1 MEQLFAAV
9 DVRYLLIENYKR
21 LGLNEKQ
28 LAVLLVID
36 HLLRQSNMLV
46 TADLLALKMTLPLE
60 EIDGIL
66 VVLVNKNMLEYNNEG
81 NSMKTTL
88 DPLRKLLYRDFQI
101 NVIKRSEENAR
112 ADFADQVSHVYATFE
127 KEWARTL
134 SPLEFERIRNWIS
147 YGYTDQMI
155 IDALQEALASN
166 KKSIRS
172 IDKILLKR
180 TVRSD
185 REKEGY
191 SAASEEWEKDI
202 EKTIEIAQTKWLDDA
217 D

>member
-202 EKTIEIAQTKWLDDA
+202 EKTIEIAQTKWLDD
-217 D
+217 DD

>member
-1 MEQLFAAV
+1 
-9 DVRYLLIENYKR
+9 
-21 LGLNEKQ
+21 
-28 LAVLLVID
+28 
-36 HLLRQSNMLV
+36 MLV

-202 EKTIEIAQTKWLDDA
+202 EKTIEIAQTKWLDD
-217 D
+217 DD